1 VQGRTRSSR
10 AVGLAIAAVAA
21 VAAVGLTACTGSA
34 GSSSSPATGSDTQA
48 APDTQ
53 GGGPPVPRWQHLV
66 VAVLENEDAD
76 AVLGSGDAPWLD
88 AMAARGA
95 TLTDMHGE
103 THPSQGNYVA
113 LFSGSTHGVTD
124 DGCPLRLD
132 GPTLAGQLADA
143 GLTFTGYAEGLPAAG
158 SDVCRA
164 GDYARKHAPW
174 TDFPA
179 VPAEVGQPWTAW
191 PADPAQ
197 LPTVAVVVP
206 DLCHDAHDC
215 GLGTADDWARQHLGP
230 YADWASTHDSLLVL
244 TFDEDEGSK
253 ANHIAT
259 VLVGAGVRPGSIT
272 DRRADHYSLLRT
284 VEDSLGLPPIGEA
297 ASRAPLSGIWSA
309 P

>member
-1 VQGRTRSSR
+1 MSR
-10 AVGLAIAAVAA
+10 RALALVAVLLLA
-21 VAAVGLTACTGSA
+21 GCTSPTTPARPGQASA
-34 GSSSSPATGSDTQA
+34 GGSS
-48 APDTQ
+48 
-53 GGGPPVPRWQHLV
+53 VPRWQHVV
-66 VAVLENEDAD
+66 VAVFENEDAD
-76 AVLGSGDAPWLD
+76 AVLGSGDAPWMD
-88 AMAARGA
+88 TMARRGA
-95 TLTDMHGE
+95 VLTDVHAE
-103 THPSQGNYVA
+103 THPSQGNYLA
-113 LFSGSTHGVTD
+113 LFSGSTHDAGD
-124 DGCPLRLD
+124 ECPLTLD

-253 ANHIAT
+253 GNHIAT
-259 VLVGAGVRPGSIT
+259 VLVGAGVRPGSST
-272 DRRADHYSLLRT
+272 DRRADHYTLLRT